1 MVPRPGGGPLPSPLC
16 VGGTLG
22 IGACD
27 NLSNPDRSLKS
38 LRGDTEPEP
47 EQGEPLSLKG
57 RATVG
62 GNGVGLEQAGSVRPV
77 QRTPFPET
85 GLDLLRFLS
94 GAKEFVELQNQSP
107 I

>member
-1 MVPRPGGGPLPSPLC
+1 M
-16 VGGTLG
+16 G

-27 NLSNPDRSLKS
+27 NLSNPDRSSKS

-85 GLDLLRFLS
+85 GLDLLGTVLLHHLTLVEGLRWGKVEATGRWFLGS
-94 GAKEFVELQNQSP
+94 S
-107 I
+107 

>member
-1 MVPRPGGGPLPSPLC
+1 M
-16 VGGTLG
+16 G
-22 IGACD
+22 IGARD

-85 GLDLLRFLS
+85 GLDRITTQSGFGSYVPLRLNS
-94 GAKEFVELQNQSP
+94 
-107 I
+107 